1 MSPSNSKL
9 GQHQP
14 LLEVPDEEASWSVG
28 AEAILIVDYE
38 YYKGSTKQNR
48 YTVKLFLD
56 TLTHHPPQIQ
66 LSFLC
71 EPHCKIT
78 ASLVHQSF

>member
-1 MSPSNSKL
+1 MSPSNTKL

-14 LLEVPDEEASWSVG
+14 PLEVPDGEASWSAG

-48 YTVKLFLD
+48 HTVKLILG
-56 TLTHHPPQIQ
+56 TLPITHPRVSSALYVSPTAKNQ
-66 LSFLC
+66 LL
-71 EPHCKIT
+71 
-78 ASLVHQSF
+78 